1 MQSNIASLPLFNALG
16 LQRASDL
23 QHNPKR
29 TPRPKQNV
37 AVSGNTRYPALELT
51 VGVDPKDLVSAAV
64 QKVRD
69 NGLQNFLQQV
79 VHEPEVLPLLV
90 QSIHADRKHQR
101 HVIQSLRAAGET
113 AQYWSA
119 MGREEGEVLYVATFV
134 LGIQTLLS
142 GLIVGNA
149 TPRDVMFTIAR
160 PYLYRLEEASPRCA
174 HLLRQCLG
182 WCPEDEVD
190 GEYVPRLQLAVQRA
204 VLCLGSKGVGRTA
217 IAQGNALLAA

>member
-1 MQSNIASLPLFNALG
+1 MQSNITTQSHFNALG

-23 QHNPKR
+23 LLTPKR
-29 TPRPKQNV
+29 SPRPKQNT
-37 AVSGNTRYPALELT
+37 AISKRTSYPALELT
-51 VGVDPKDLVSAAV
+51 VGVDPKDLVAAAV

-69 NGLQNFLQQV
+69 GGLQDFIHQV

-90 QSIHADRKHQR
+90 RSINTDRKYQR

-119 MGREEGEVLYVATFV
+119 MGREEGEVLYVATLV

-142 GLIVGNA
+142 KFIVGSA
-149 TPRDVMFTIAR
+149 SPRDVMFTIAR
-160 PYLYRLEEASPRCA
+160 PYLYRLEVASPRCA
-174 HLLRQCLG
+174 SLLRQCLG

-204 VLCLGSKGVGRTA
+204 VLGIGSNGMGRSA
-217 IAQGNALLAA
+217 ITHSNAYLST

>member
-1 MQSNIASLPLFNALG
+1 MQSNITTQSHFNALG

-23 QHNPKR
+23 LLTPKR
-29 TPRPKQNV
+29 TPRPKQNI
-37 AVSGNTRYPALELT
+37 AVSKRASYPALEIT
-51 VGVDPKDLVSAAV
+51 VGVDPKDLVAAAV

-69 NGLQNFLQQV
+69 GGLQDFLNQV

-90 QSIHADRKHQR
+90 RSINTDRKYQR
-101 HVIQSLRAAGET
+101 HVIQSLRVAGET

-142 GLIVGNA
+142 ELIVGNA

-160 PYLYRLEEASPRCA
+160 PYLYQLKEASPRCA

-204 VLCLGSKGVGRTA
+204 VVGFGSKGVGRTA
-217 IAQGNALLAA
+217 NGQGNAFIAV

>member
-1 MQSNIASLPLFNALG
+1 MQSNITTLSHFNVLG

-23 QHNPKR
+23 LLTPKR
-29 TPRPKQNV
+29 TPRPKQNT
-37 AVSGNTRYPALELT
+37 AISKRTSYPALEITL
-51 VGVDPKDLVSAAV
+51 GVDPKDLVASAV
-64 QKVRD
+64 QKVSD
-69 NGLQNFLQQV
+69 GGLQDFIHQV

-90 QSIHADRKHQR
+90 RSINTDRKYQR

-142 GLIVGNA
+142 ELIVGNA

-174 HLLRQCLG
+174 SLLRQCLG

-204 VLCLGSKGVGRTA
+204 VLGLGNYGMGRSA
-217 IAQGNALLAA
+217 ITQSSAFLPT

>member
-1 MQSNIASLPLFNALG
+1 MQSNITTQSHYNTLG

-23 QHNPKR
+23 LLTPKR
-29 TPRPKQNV
+29 TPRPKQNI
-37 AVSGNTRYPALELT
+37 AVSKRTSYPALEIT
-51 VGVDPKDLVSAAV
+51 VGVHPKDLVAAAV

-69 NGLQNFLQQV
+69 CGLQDFINQV

-90 QSIHADRKHQR
+90 RSINTDRKYQR

-142 GLIVGNA
+142 ELIVGPIVQISTLFLLFIRYPKLKNICESNRLA
-149 TPRDVMFTIAR
+149 FAR
-160 PYLYRLEEASPRCA
+160 RGLRYRHS
-174 HLLRQCLG
+174 
-182 WCPEDEVD
+182 
-190 GEYVPRLQLAVQRA
+190 
-204 VLCLGSKGVGRTA
+204 
-217 IAQGNALLAA
+217 

>member
-1 MQSNIASLPLFNALG
+1 MQTNINTQSHFNALG

-23 QHNPKR
+23 LLTPKR
-29 TPRPKQNV
+29 TPRPKQNT
-37 AVSGNTRYPALELT
+37 ALSKSTSYPALEIT
-51 VGVDPKDLVSAAV
+51 VGVDPKEQVHAAV
-64 QKVRD
+64 QKVSD
-69 NGLQNFLQQV
+69 GGLQDFIHQV

-90 QSIHADRKHQR
+90 RSINTDRKYQR

-142 GLIVGNA
+142 ELIVGNA

-174 HLLRQCLG
+174 SLLRQCLG

-204 VLCLGSKGVGRTA
+204 VLSLGTKGMGRSA
-217 IAQGNALLAA
+217 ITLSNAFQPT

>member
-1 MQSNIASLPLFNALG
+1 MQSNITTQSHYNTLG

-23 QHNPKR
+23 LLTPKR
-29 TPRPKQNV
+29 TPRPKQSV
-37 AVSGNTRYPALELT
+37 ALSKRTGYPTLEIT
-51 VGVDPKDLVSAAV
+51 VGVDPKELVHAAV
-64 QKVRD
+64 QKVR
-69 NGLQNFLQQV
+69 NSGLQDFIHQV

-90 QSIHADRKHQR
+90 RSVNPGRKYQR

-119 MGREEGEVLYVATFV
+119 MGREEGEVLYVATLV

-142 GLIVGNA
+142 ELIVGSA

-174 HLLRQCLG
+174 SLLRQCLG

-204 VLCLGSKGVGRTA
+204 VLGIGSKGMGRSA
-217 IAQGNALLAA
+217 ITQSNAFLPT